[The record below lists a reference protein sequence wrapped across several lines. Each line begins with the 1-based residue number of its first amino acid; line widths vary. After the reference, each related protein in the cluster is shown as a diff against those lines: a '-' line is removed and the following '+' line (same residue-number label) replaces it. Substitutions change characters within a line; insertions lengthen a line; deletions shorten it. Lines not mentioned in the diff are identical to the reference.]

1 MQPIKSEEQTKSW
14 RESTQN
20 KETSKLKYMPTLN
33 LLRHSHYFIRPKRH
47 GNMESAQLS
56 IKLKCFSLIRFSFH
70 DHKKCMENQVL
81 LYYSVL
87 NFTPVKNAKQSTKM
101 KQTQNENKSLISL
114 FSNLCAKGKM
124 VLCSVHKLTIRVRV
138 RSIVSIGEHEMRA
151 FCLTALRGGNFNSA
165 RGTARRRFTPTAA

>member
-1 MQPIKSEEQTKSW
+1 
-14 RESTQN
+14 
-20 KETSKLKYMPTLN
+20 MPTLN
-33 LLRHSHYFIRPKRH
+33 LLRHSHYFIRLKRH

-70 DHKKCMENQVL
+70 DHEKCMENQVL
-81 LYYSVL
+81 LYDSVL
-87 NFTPVKNAKQSTKM
+87 NLKTQSTKM
-101 KQTQNENKSLISL
+101 KQTQNENKSLKSL

-151 FCLTALRGGNFNSA
+151 FCLTALRAGDFSSA